1 MWIAALAR
9 DDKEVAATV
18 GDDFVISRT
27 RGGVPMP
34 GNKTKSS
41 PRGAQGD
48 IGAASDPFDPLAVAN
63 RLRPVLLRIHR
74 YLRGEAHELGVTST
88 QASLLGAISRAPGVG
103 LGELAD
109 QEHMSAPTLVGHVDK
124 LEAAGFVARER
135 SNPSDRRRVGLTITP
150 AGQLALNT
158 LRERRTN
165 WLAARL
171 GTLTPEELS
180 IVEAAI
186 EPLGRLVRRDI

>member
-1 MWIAALAR
+1 MSGRKADPSRHAAPAG
-9 DDKEVAATV
+9 T
-18 GDDFVISRT
+18 GDAPD
-27 RGGVPMP
+27 
-34 GNKTKSS
+34 
-41 PRGAQGD
+41 AL
-48 IGAASDPFDPLAVAN
+48 DPLAVAN

-135 SNPSDRRRVGLTITP
+135 SNPTDRRRVGLTITP
-150 AGQLALNT
+150 AGQYALNT

-171 GTLTPEELS
+171 ETLTPNELA

-186 EPLGRLVRRDI
+186 EPLGRLVRRDV